1 MSPISWKSRFLLLTE
16 ETVRTPWMDIDDVF
30 FEARG
35 QTWALLHFL
44 KAMEHDFGDV
54 LDKKNARV
62 SLQQII
68 RELES
73 TQDTIWSPVILNG
86 DGLGLLANH
95 SLVMASYISRANA
108 AISDLRQLL
117 AQG

>member
-1 MSPISWKSRFLLLTE
+1 M
-16 ETVRTPWMDIDDVF
+16 F

-35 QTWALLHFL
+35 HTWALLHL
-44 KAMEHDFGDV
+44 LQAMELDFGDV

-68 RELES
+68 RELEP
-73 TQDTIWSPVILNG
+73 TQQAIWSPMILNG

-108 AISDLRQLL
+108 AISDLGTLL